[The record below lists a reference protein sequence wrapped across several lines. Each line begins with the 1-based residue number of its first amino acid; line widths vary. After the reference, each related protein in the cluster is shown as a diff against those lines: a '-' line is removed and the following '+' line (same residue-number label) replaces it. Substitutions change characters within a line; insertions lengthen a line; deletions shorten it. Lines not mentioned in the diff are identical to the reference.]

1 MKSEEQLPNSDS
13 GICEELMELLVVL
26 KKLRSPEGCPWD
38 KEQTTRSLIPYLLEE
53 TYEVIESIERN
64 DYQALREELGD
75 LLLHVLFQAE
85 IAEEQGWFTLE
96 ECMASLSRKLIERH
110 PHVFAGQQAEGAF
123 HAKMNW
129 EAIKQNA
136 KHRSSRLDG
145 VPRQLP
151 ALTRARRI
159 QEKAAH
165 AGFDWHDI
173 EPVWGKVQEEL
184 SELQRAHQNADQD
197 AIEEELGDLL
207 FSLVNLGR
215 FLGLSA
221 EEALRRTIGKFE
233 YRFRNIE
240 QELKARGKT
249 PEEAT
254 LEEMDEIWNRYRD
267 GNSSV

>member
-1 MKSEEQLPNSDS
+1 MNSEAQLPKSDS
-13 GICEELMELLVVL
+13 EVCERMMELLAVL
-26 KKLRSPEGCPWD
+26 EKLRSPEGCPWD
-38 KEQTTRSLIPYLLEE
+38 KEQTTRSLVPYLLEE
-53 TYEVIESIERN
+53 TYEVIESIECN

-96 ECMASLSRKLIERH
+96 ECVASLTRKLIERH
-110 PHVFAGQQAEGAF
+110 PHVFAGRQAEGAF
-123 HAKMNW
+123 HAKKNW
-129 EAIKQNA
+129 EAVKQKA
-136 KHRSSRLDG
+136 KRRGSRLDG

-159 QEKAAH
+159 QEKAAYV
-165 AGFDWHDI
+165 GFDWNDI
-173 EPVWGKVQEEL
+173 QSVWEKVQEEF
-184 SELQRAHQNADQD
+184 SELHRAHQDADQD
-197 AIEEELGDLL
+197 ALEEELGDLL

-240 QELKARGKT
+240 RELRARGKT

-254 LEEMDEIWNRYRD
+254 LEEMDEIWNRYRV
-267 GNSSV
+267 GNSSD